1 MIAMT
6 EGRAKFEPVSS
17 NFALLLFMK
26 LPVYPGLLRAA
37 SFGKDS

>member
-1 MIAMT
+1 MTAMT
-6 EGRAKFEPVSS
+6 EGRAKFEPISS

-26 LPVYPGLLRAA
+26 LLVYPRLLKTA